1 VLTWRPTEGV
11 QRVRTPGWPGLRRR
25 VQRALS
31 LVALVAAALFFAVP
45 LIWLILAPTKSPSQM
60 STRAPLGFGSFGQ
73 LGRTW
78 DTLYAFDRGV
88 LILWIRNSV
97 IYCAAGALISVG
109 VGLPA
114 GYGLAVT
121 HFIGR
126 KTLLTVTLVTMLVPT
141 NALVLPL
148 FLEMHDVHLLGTPF
162 GVILPFSFF
171 PFGVYLAYLYFES
184 TLPNE
189 VLGAAR
195 IDGCSEWL
203 TFRYIALP
211 LATPVV
217 GLMVLFN
224 VVANWSNFFLPFVML
239 QGRDQFPVALGL
251 QVLQSIA
258 PPELALALLVSCA
271 PVMLVFLLGQR
282 SLTSGLRGGFN

>member
-1 VLTWRPTEGV
+1 V
-11 QRVRTPGWPGLRRR
+11 QRGL
-25 VQRALS
+25 A
-31 LVALVAAALFFAVP
+31 LVALVAAALFFVLP
-45 LIWLILAPTKSPSQM
+45 MVWLLLAPTKTSGQLG
-60 STRAPLGFGSFGQ
+60 TQTPLSFGSFAQ

-78 DTLYAFDRGV
+78 QRLYAFDRGV

-97 IYCAAGALISVG
+97 IYCAVGAVVSVG

-114 GYGLAVT
+114 GYGLAMT
-121 HFIGR
+121 QFIGR
-126 KTLLTVTLVTMLVPT
+126 KTLLTLTLITMLVPS

-148 FLEMHDVHLLGTPF
+148 FLEMHDAHLLGTAF
-162 GVILPFSFF
+162 AVILPFCFF
-171 PFGVYLAYLYFES
+171 PFGVYLAYLYFGS
-184 TLPNE
+184 TLPDE

-217 GLMVLFN
+217 ALMMLFN
-224 VVANWSNFFLPFVML
+224 VVATWSNFFLPFVML
-239 QGRDQFPVALGL
+239 QGQDQFPVALGL
-251 QVLQSIA
+251 QVLQSTA

-271 PVMLVFLLGQR
+271 PVMIVFLFGQR
-282 SLTSGLRGGFN
+282 SLSTGLRGGFN